1 MLNRICLQEKL
12 KPSCL
17 RGGVVVKTSE
27 IFISKID
34 ISVLNRMV
42 QPDRIDCVLLY
53 YLQGVRWEPALGGM
67 MLNAWPTVRNSHKWL
82 RVVASQR
89 TLCKGGKITRNQDMY
104 VLRVVWWSICYST
117 LHKSWKSLRSVSR
130 AMFSKLQ
137 NIAHLLQ
144 KIGTAYKYNGL

>member
-1 MLNRICLQEKL
+1 MLKRICLQEKL

-42 QPDRIDCVLLY
+42 QADRTDCVLLY
-53 YLQGVRWEPALGGM
+53 YLQGVHWEPALGGT

-82 RVVASQR
+82 RVVAPQR
-89 TLCKGGKITRNQDMY
+89 TLCKGGNYQESRHVCSQSCP
-104 VLRVVWWSICYST
+104 VVY
-117 LHKSWKSLRSVSR
+117 
-130 AMFSKLQ
+130 
-137 NIAHLLQ
+137 LLQ
-144 KIGTAYKYNGL
+144 HIAQVMEIPEICFQSNVFLTTKHSPFAAENWDCI